1 MPSDRFGHRHGF
13 ILRSRFYH
21 CKSVNLRVGGTDI
34 PVPVNVVVVVVVVVV
49 MVVVVAAITPQ
60 FFSSS
65 PLSQS
70 SVPSHIQL
78 GNMQSL

>member
-1 MPSDRFGHRHGF
+1 M
-13 ILRSRFYH
+13 
-21 CKSVNLRVGGTDI
+21 GGIDI

-49 MVVVVAAITPQ
+49 MVVVVVLVAAITPQ

-70 SVPSHIQL
+70 SVPSHIQF